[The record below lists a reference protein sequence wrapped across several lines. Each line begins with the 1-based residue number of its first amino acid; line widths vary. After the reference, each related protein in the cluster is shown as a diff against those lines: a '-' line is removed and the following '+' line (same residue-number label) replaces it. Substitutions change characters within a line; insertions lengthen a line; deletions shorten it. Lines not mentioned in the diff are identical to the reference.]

1 MMMGCERKSGVAS
14 EVSRYVANDEMKDQA
29 AILKESRKAREE
41 LSAKRGEPT
50 GRGRGARGRGGRGTA
65 AGSAEDG

>member
-29 AILKESRKAREE
+29 AILKESRKAREV
-41 LSAKRGEPT
+41 LSAKRGEST
-50 GRGRGARGRGGRGTA
+50 GRGRGSLGRVGRGTST
-65 AGSAEDG
+65 GSADDG